1 VPRTSPVCQLEL
13 SADSAGKLGVVSEG
27 QGAKTAEQTAG
38 TAEQGAGFAAAQS
51 FTWPSKAERGVLWWI
66 EVLLNCPELVA
77 FLFCSPSSLRL
88 CSKRMAASTNY

>member
-51 FTWPSKAERGVLWWI
+51 FHLVL
-66 EVLLNCPELVA
+66 ESGTG
-77 FLFCSPSSLRL
+77 CSVVD
-88 CSKRMAASTNY
+88 